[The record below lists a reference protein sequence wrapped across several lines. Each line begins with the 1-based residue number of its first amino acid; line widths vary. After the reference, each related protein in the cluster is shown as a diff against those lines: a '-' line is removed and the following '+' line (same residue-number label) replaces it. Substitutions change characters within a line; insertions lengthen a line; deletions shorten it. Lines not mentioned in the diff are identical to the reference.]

1 MNIYYTRC
9 LLLVCLCAFMPL
21 CAQER
26 WLHIDDLPCEET
38 TSVTQDAD
46 GFMWFG
52 TRLALVRY
60 DGYSMKSYRNDM
72 KRPHGFSSC
81 DIRSLCADGSGHV
94 FAGSFFGLN
103 VYSCRSRLVT
113 SRHFKDDD
121 FIGAL
126 CVDGQTLWIG
136 TGGGLFRMSPS
147 GHCSR
152 QGGMPVGPILDIAR
166 MPGQGV
172 LVTAANGAF
181 RISADGRHCKRLH
194 GTEDISPT
202 AVVVGPGNLV
212 FIGTNGNGLY
222 RYDGKRRQ
230 TIDGFRHIN
239 IHSLLYS
246 GKQRCLYVGSDKG
259 VMKLGDDGTRAMY
272 LDGKVVADLFEDRMG
287 NIWAATDGEGIW
299 LHHQGSV
306 PLRTEH
312 PSFLR
317 RTCALMS
324 QLDIKHWPDTTL
336 LARHRDINC
345 IYEDPTGR
353 HFIGTIADGVY
364 VYRNNM
370 MERHLA
376 VGQTPWL
383 RHNDCYA
390 LATLSSG
397 HMLMASWHGLYL
409 VSPDLRKG
417 RLVTHIGPTD
427 IRNTHILAIS
437 RTSDAELWLGLVGGI
452 ARVRLHGDDLGKAR
466 LTLYTHV
473 GVRGTDQPVKA
484 SVLTDRHSSDGPY
497 QIGGIYRIVRD
508 PAGRTWATTSE
519 PGLLQYDVKAD
530 AFMSVSARYGVNG
543 DNVHSMDVDRNGD
556 LWMTTNHGIMQ
567 LRLDSKGKVSFQHI
581 YTRQDGL
588 PTHYFG
594 NAMSS
599 RLADGTI
606 CIVNQHQLVRV
617 TPTGL
622 GRRYKRQAVIT
633 DIEVG
638 GESLYDR
645 IADGGIRLNHRQ
657 NSFSVSFTTFDYG
670 DESSVCYTYK
680 LEGVDNDFQQTDMG
694 DNHIRYHHLPPGKY
708 VLHYG
713 VYEPW
718 QGNDDAV
725 QTMTFEILQP
735 WWWRWWAKGTYAIV
749 LMAIA
754 LFVARNRAKHRRI
767 KKQLEITAWEKR
779 NLNEQYSKMTQF
791 YTRVIH
797 EFMTPATLISSLA
810 HDLQQRV
817 RPALQASV
825 FMMVSQTDKL
835 IDTLNQL
842 GKPEDDRAMQEAV
855 TKAREMALTDRE
867 FLRKCTE
874 SVNRHIADENYT
886 HRDMMDEVGASH
898 ATLYRK
904 LKALT
909 GKDSTSFIR
918 DIRMKAACQILAE
931 NPGIR
936 IAELAARVGYANP
949 KYFATC
955 FKKDIGVTPSEYMG
969 KGRRQ
974 EEKQ

>member
-437 RTSDAELWLGLVGGI
+437 RTSDAELWLGLVG
-452 ARVRLHGDDLGKAR
+452 A
-466 LTLYTHV
+466 
-473 GVRGTDQPVKA
+473 
-484 SVLTDRHSSDGPY
+484 
-497 QIGGIYRIVRD
+497 
-508 PAGRTWATTSE
+508 
-519 PGLLQYDVKAD
+519 LLV
-530 AFMSVSARYGVNG
+530 
-543 DNVHSMDVDRNGD
+543 
-556 LWMTTNHGIMQ
+556 
-567 LRLDSKGKVSFQHI
+567 
-581 YTRQDGL
+581 
-588 PTHYFG
+588 
-594 NAMSS
+594 
-599 RLADGTI
+599 
-606 CIVNQHQLVRV
+606 
-617 TPTGL
+617 
-622 GRRYKRQAVIT
+622 
-633 DIEVG
+633 
-638 GESLYDR
+638 
-645 IADGGIRLNHRQ
+645 
-657 NSFSVSFTTFDYG
+657 
-670 DESSVCYTYK
+670 
-680 LEGVDNDFQQTDMG
+680 
-694 DNHIRYHHLPPGKY
+694 
-708 VLHYG
+708 
-713 VYEPW
+713 
-718 QGNDDAV
+718 
-725 QTMTFEILQP
+725 
-735 WWWRWWAKGTYAIV
+735 
-749 LMAIA
+749 
-754 LFVARNRAKHRRI
+754 
-767 KKQLEITAWEKR
+767 
-779 NLNEQYSKMTQF
+779 
-791 YTRVIH
+791 
-797 EFMTPATLISSLA
+797 
-810 HDLQQRV
+810 
-817 RPALQASV
+817 
-825 FMMVSQTDKL
+825 
-835 IDTLNQL
+835 
-842 GKPEDDRAMQEAV
+842 
-855 TKAREMALTDRE
+855 
-867 FLRKCTE
+867 
-874 SVNRHIADENYT
+874 
-886 HRDMMDEVGASH
+886 
-898 ATLYRK
+898 
-904 LKALT
+904 
-909 GKDSTSFIR
+909 
-918 DIRMKAACQILAE
+918 
-931 NPGIR
+931 
-936 IAELAARVGYANP
+936 
-949 KYFATC
+949 
-955 FKKDIGVTPSEYMG
+955 
-969 KGRRQ
+969 
-974 EEKQ
+974 